1 MVKRHLLPKDKR
13 GPHIRVYWDL
23 YDSNAWR
30 CLTATDQRVYMALAR
45 ALTSTSN
52 GDLSLPLS
60 RAKPVGVRSPA
71 TLAKSLRALVA
82 VGLIAVTRHGGC
94 TRDGQRLPTLYRL
107 TEYETYANPKKF
119 IEAVGASNDWKA
131 INTLGNGRERIRQ
144 AEKLAAEKQAEKLKT
159 QLQNL
164 NGTASQIEAVGAL
177 TASNIEVWTPSP
189 TSNIEAGKKSQT
201 ARKANN
207 DAGSKKKAVAE
218 LSDKPTSNIE
228 VLCNVAIHTPGLC
241 VQGVSGIPAARTRFG
256 QMLQHVRPVNRPA
269 GYHAARSRFSG
280 VTHG

>member
-1 MVKRHLLPKDKR
+1 MAKHSLMPKDKR
-13 GPHIRVYWDL
+13 GSHIRVYWDL

-107 TEYETYANPKKF
+107 TEYPVFAHPKKF

-131 INTLGNGRERIRQ
+131 VDTLGKGRERIRQ
-144 AEKLAAEKQAEKLKT
+144 AEKRAAEKHSEKLKT
-159 QLQNL
+159 PLQNL
-164 NGTASQIEAVGAL
+164 NGTTSKIEAVGAL
-177 TASNIEVWTPSP
+177 TASKIEVWPPSP
-189 TSNIEAGKKSQT
+189 TSNIEAGKKSKT
-201 ARKANN
+201 TRKANN
-207 DAGSKKKAVAE
+207 DAGSKKKAAAE
-218 LSDKPTSNIE
+218 LSDQPTSNIE
-228 VLCNVAIHTPGLC
+228 VLCNVAIHAPDSCEQRAFT
-241 VQGVSGIPAARTRFG
+241 
-256 QMLQHVRPVNRPA
+256 VRPGA
-269 GYHAARSRFSG
+269 TLFG
-280 VTHG
+280 